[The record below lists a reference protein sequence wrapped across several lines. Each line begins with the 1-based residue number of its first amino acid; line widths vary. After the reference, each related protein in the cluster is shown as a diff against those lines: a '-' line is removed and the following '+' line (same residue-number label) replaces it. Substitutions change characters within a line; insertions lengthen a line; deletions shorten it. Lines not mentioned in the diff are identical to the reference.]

1 MVSIGFGALTP
12 VAVGY
17 VSDLLPGKG
26 AGLVEAMVIVG
37 APLLVLSCAILW
49 FAEKT
54 IAGTITDAKQ
64 LS

>member
-1 MVSIGFGALTP
+1 
-12 VAVGY
+12 
-17 VSDLLPGKG
+17 
-26 AGLVEAMVIVG
+26 
-37 APLLVLSCAILW
+37 LSCAILW